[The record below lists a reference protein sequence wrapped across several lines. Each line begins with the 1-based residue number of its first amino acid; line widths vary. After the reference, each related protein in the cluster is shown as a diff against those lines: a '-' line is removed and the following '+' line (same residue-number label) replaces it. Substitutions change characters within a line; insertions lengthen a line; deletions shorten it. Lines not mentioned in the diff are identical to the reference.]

1 MKHSTDFSYED
12 ALSFIHGA
20 LKLGSKLG
28 LSNIRELLRRI
39 GSPHEKLRFIHVA
52 GTNGKGTVTT
62 SLAAVLTAAGYRTG
76 AYTSPFVYRFNER
89 IQIDGKE
96 ASDEAIAK
104 STFVV
109 KEAAEAMV
117 RDGMAHPT
125 EFEIVTAVGMLCF
138 LEAGCEFV
146 ALEVGLGGRLDATNA
161 IENPL
166 CTAICAIGYDHMQYL
181 GDSLSLIAAEKC
193 GILKEGVPVVV
204 YREQPEEAMAV
215 ISQKCKE
222 KNAPLFIA
230 DAATSIEK
238 THLGSRFSI
247 EGYPELFIPLP
258 GEHMIKNVCVTLG
271 IIAVLR
277 EKGISISNE
286 AVREGFLKVRH
297 RGRLETV
304 SEDPLFIL
312 DGAHN
317 DDGIAALASAVKTLF
332 SGKKIV
338 FITGMLEDKEY
349 EKAME
354 KTGGLSDFTI
364 TVTVPSPR
372 ALSASALA
380 ASAAPYHKSV
390 MAAESIPEAVRAAY
404 AENPDVI
411 IAFGSLY
418 MLGDVYGALCAAG
431 KVGARCE

>member
-39 GSPHEKLRFIHVA
+39 GSPEKKLRFIHVA

-89 IQIDGKE
+89 MQIDGKE
-96 ASDEAIAK
+96 VSDEAIAK
-104 STFVV
+104 STFLV
-109 KEAAEAMV
+109 KQAAEAMV
-117 RDGMAHPT
+117 ADGMAHPT

-138 LEAGCEFV
+138 LDAECDFV

-181 GDSLSLIAAEKC
+181 GDTLSLIAAEKC

-204 YREQPEEAMAV
+204 YREQPEEAAAV

-222 KNAPLFIA
+222 KNAPLLIA
-230 DAATSIEK
+230 DAATILEK
-238 THLGSRFSI
+238 THLGSRFSAP
-247 EGYPELFIPLP
+247 GYPELFIPLA
-258 GEHMIKNVCVTLG
+258 GDHMVKNVCVTLG
-271 IIAVLR
+271 IISVLR
-277 EKGISISNE
+277 EKGIEIPDE
-286 AVREGFLKVRH
+286 AVREGFMKVRH
-297 RGRLETV
+297 RGRFETV
-304 SEDPLFIL
+304 SEEPLFIL

-317 DDGIAALASAVKTLF
+317 DDGIAALAEAVKTLF
-332 SGKKIV
+332 AGKKLV
-338 FITGMLEDKEY
+338 FITGMLQDKEY
-349 EKAME
+349 KKAME
-354 KTGGLSDFTI
+354 KTGGLSDFTV

-372 ALSASALA
+372 ALSAEALK
-380 ASAAPYHKSV
+380 ASAAPYHRRV
-390 MAAESIPEAVRAAY
+390 AAAESIPKAVAMAY
-404 AENPDVI
+404 AEKPDVI

-418 MLGDVYGALCAAG
+418 MLGDVYRALCAAG
-431 KVGARCE
+431 KVGTLCE